1 MGIMKWLLFG
11 LIRLYQLLVSPM
23 MAALGARCRFH
34 PSCSEYALESVKRH
48 GALRGSGRAIARLAR
63 CHPGHPGGVDLP

>member
-1 MGIMKWLLFG
+1 MGIMKWLFVG
-11 LIRLYQLLVSPM
+11 LIRLYQLLVSPL

-48 GALRGSGRAIARLAR
+48 GALRGSGRAIARLSR